1 MSGFLRGFFA
11 LTTFSGSSTT
21 GVISTAA
28 QKAVELAMLGQID
41 EASAIFAIL
50 AQHHRSEHAEERDN
64 RPFNQS
70 IPRVTPFLYE
80 IFETLPPGVGEVDKL
95 NGEDELQR
103 LEEQFLREI
112 RPSLGPRKGIDITR
126 NATEADFEKLNSLV
140 KKTLESGDPHLNAM
154 TGASVRLSLFVLPTS
169 IIDHKKNNEANRDTG
184 IISLERPSWPSKY
197 LFVPQQNR

>member
-1 MSGFLRGFFA
+1 
-11 LTTFSGSSTT
+11 
-21 GVISTAA
+21 
-28 QKAVELAMLGQID
+28 
-41 EASAIFAIL
+41 
-50 AQHHRSEHAEERDN
+50 
-64 RPFNQS
+64 
-70 IPRVTPFLYE
+70 VTPFLYE